1 MTSTPLPG
9 PITFPQPGTFEFDQ
23 IVNDARDGR
32 ICFGEQQ
39 NGERLVWDLNS
50 VPHALVGGATGSGKS
65 VTLTTLLLLALYNV
79 DLFELYVCDPKRT
92 DFTWT
97 PEFPNVT
104 KFAAQDAEIVAAIS
118 AARQEMDRRQSLL
131 MRVGVRNIGQLRE
144 KFRNRPELEKQFG
157 PAPRRLVIFFDELAD
172 FFAKGA
178 DKDMEE
184 LKDEARSDLEK
195 ISRLGRAMEVNILAA
210 AQKPAADVISNQLK
224 SQLGFRICV
233 GPVDSY
239 TSQQIFYS
247 DHGTR
252 FPAGSPRGRMWAW
265 DSKNSYRMAQG
276 YFLPDETGSLPWD
289 AFTTVK
295 GTKDIIRTR
304 LQELGYEQQWVRLDS
319 AR

>member
-1 MTSTPLPG
+1 MTTSLPGSIALPLPG
-9 PITFPQPGTFEFDQ
+9 TTEFDRINTSARQGKIVFGLQEDGTFLE
-23 IVNDARDGR
+23 
-32 ICFGEQQ
+32 
-39 NGERLVWDLNS
+39 WDLNS
-50 VPHALVGGATGSGKS
+50 IPHALIGGATGSGKT
-65 VTLTTLLLLALYNV
+65 VVLNTLAAQALYNV

-104 KFAAQDAEIVAAIS
+104 RYAATDKEICEAIS
-118 AARQEMDRRQSLL
+118 AATQEMDRRQSLL
-131 MRVGVRNIGQLRE
+131 SRVGVRNIGQLRE
-144 KFRNRPELEKQFG
+144 KFRNEPDLEQQFG
-157 PAPRRLVIFFDELAD
+157 PAPRRLVILFDELGE
-172 FFAKGA
+172 FLAK
-178 DKDMEE
+178 DHT
-184 LKDEARSDLEK
+184 EAHAGLEK
-195 ISRLGRAMEVNILAA
+195 IGRLGRAMEVNILAA
-210 AQKPAADVISNQLK
+210 AQKPDSDTISTQLR

-233 GPVDSY
+233 GTVDPD
-239 TSQQIFYS
+239 TSKKILGS

-276 YFLPDETGSLPWD
+276 HFLPDETGPLPWD
-289 AFTTVK
+289 ASATVT